1 MKTFFE
7 KVSFIF
13 KDEVLR
19 KKILFIFFAFII
31 FRLFS
36 AIPLPMADLDAL
48 KTFFSGD
55 GFLGIVNTFSGGGL
69 SGLSIVMLG
78 VIPYITASIIMQLM
92 TIIFPKIK
100 EMQQE
105 GGENGRRKISNF
117 SRLLS
122 IPLAAIQ
129 AFGFMALL
137 QSQNVLTNL
146 TSSDIAFGVLI
157 AVTGSVFL
165 M

>member
-1 MKTFFE
+1 MKTFFQ
-7 KVSFIF
+7 KLVFIF
-13 KDEVLR
+13 KDEILR
-19 KKILFIFFAFII
+19 KKILYIFFAFLI

-36 AIPLPMADLDAL
+36 VIPLPMANIEAL

-55 GFLGIVNTFSGGGL
+55 GFLGIVNAFSGGGL
-69 SGLSIVMLG
+69 SSMSIVMLG

-100 EMQQE
+100 EIQQE
-105 GGENGRRKISNF
+105 GGEIGRKKISNI

-122 IPLAAIQ
+122 IPLAAVQ
-129 AFGFMALL
+129 ALGFMTLL
-137 QSQNVLTNL
+137 QSQNVLKEL
-146 TSSDIAFGVLI
+146 TATDMAFGILI
-157 AVTGSVFL
+157 VVTGSVFL

>member
-1 MKTFFE
+1 MKTFFQ
-7 KVSFIF
+7 KLVFIL

-19 KKILFIFFAFII
+19 KKILFIFFAFLI

-48 KTFFSGD
+48 KSFFSGD
-55 GFLGIVNTFSGGGL
+55 GFLGMINAFSGGGL
-69 SGLSIVMLG
+69 SGMSIVMLG

-105 GGENGRRKISNF
+105 GGEIGRKKISNI

-122 IPLAAIQ
+122 IPLAVIQ
-129 AFGFMALL
+129 ALGFMTLL
-137 QSQNVLTNL
+137 QSQNILAELTK
-146 TSSDIAFGVLI
+146 TDMAFGILI